1 MKMKSNLLMANAKK
15 SSRGSSLA
23 DDRLQSVFPDNE
35 DVEFPM
41 AELYISDLLG
51 SKVNNDRKS
60 KNTRNGV

>member
-1 MKMKSNLLMANAKK
+1 MKSNLLMANAKK

-51 SKVNNDRKS
+51 SKVDKDRKS

>member
-51 SKVNNDRKS
+51 SKVDNNRKS

>member
-1 MKMKSNLLMANAKK
+1 MKSNLLMANAKK

-51 SKVNNDRKS
+51 SKVDNNRKS